1 MERSGRRDPVAV
13 FARVHFRT
21 RRFSSILRVEEIVTR
36 ANQAVILE
44 KNSS

>member
-1 MERSGRRDPVAV
+1 MERSGRRNSVAA
-13 FARVHFRT
+13 FAHLHFRT

-36 ANQAVILE
+36 ASQTVILE